1 MLPPKPIRRL
11 VLMPLMLV
19 VTAVIVVLSP
29 LLALVAAVS
38 SPFLGNWRPL
48 RLLWVAVIYLVR
60 DALATLAFVGLWIAT
75 GFGRNVGSPRM
86 QRAHYAVIRW
96 FLRGLCQTSLRAVKA
111 WVEITEFADA
121 EAALSKRDRPLLVF
135 SRHAGAGDSFL
146 LVHELL
152 SRYGRRPR
160 VVMKSVLQL
169 DPFIDLFGNRL
180 PNCFVSGGGEQLI
193 SGIGALARGLD
204 RHGALLIFPE
214 GGNFTEDRR
223 QRTIERLERE
233 GHHDAAERAR
243 RMDNLMAPRPGGAL
257 AAREGAPEADVVF
270 IAHTGLPDPRSTVDL
285 LRLVPLEH
293 PVEVA
298 LWHVPSAEVPSDRE
312 EQIDWLFAWWCRL
325 DSWIER
331 RGGAPA
337 RGATPEVAPSA

>member
-1 MLPPKPIRRL
+1 MLAPKPVRRL
-11 VLMPLMLV
+11 LLIPLMLV
-19 VTAVIVVLSP
+19 LTTLNLVMSP
-29 LLALVAAVS
+29 ALALFAAVS

-48 RLLWVAVIYLVR
+48 RLLWVVLTYLVR
-60 DALATLAFVGLWIAT
+60 DALATIAFAGLWVAS
-75 GFGRNVGSPRM
+75 GFGRKMGTPRL
-86 QRAHYAVIRW
+86 QRAHYAVIGW
-96 FLRGLCQTSLRAVKA
+96 FLGGLCHTSLRAVKS
-111 WVEITEFADA
+111 WVEITGFSGA
-121 EAALSKRDRPLLVF
+121 EQALAARERPVLVF

-160 VVMKSVLQL
+160 VVMKATLQW

-180 PNCFVSGGGEQLI
+180 PNCFVAGGGSELI
-193 SGIGALARGLD
+193 EGIGALARGLD

-223 QRTIERLERE
+223 RRTIERLERE
-233 GHHDAAERAR
+233 GHDDAAERAR
-243 RMDNLMAPRPGGAL
+243 RMDNLMAPKPGGAL
-257 AAREGAPEADVVF
+257 AATDAASGADAVF
-270 IAHTGLPDPRSTVDL
+270 IAHTGLPDPSSTVDL

-293 PVEVA
+293 PVEIA
-298 LWHVPSAEVPSDRE
+298 MWHVPSTEIPEDRE

-331 RGGAPA
+331 RGGARA
-337 RGATPEVAPSA
+337 ERATPAVTP